1 MGALLLRALVLTPPQ
16 ARALAR
22 LGLSGSGCGPRLRL
36 WCGCGCGAAT
46 AVVRLRHRLT
56 WSMRKVP
63 WSVGTAH
70 VMGLVPRIGCFAPC
84 GATNSGDVAKTRP
97 MRP

>member
-1 MGALLLRALVLTPPQ
+1 
-16 ARALAR
+16 
-22 LGLSGSGCGPRLRL
+22 
-36 WCGCGCGAAT
+36 
-46 AVVRLRHRLT
+46 
-56 WSMRKVP
+56 MRKVP